1 MQVADRA
8 IEVLEGVASDPDSE
22 RVKTHGQ
29 KTTKFLFHL
38 GADHLKK
45 SVIIIHHHHYYYD
58 YFYYCLFLP
67 LSLPPSLPL
76 SLPLSSNISGAA
88 TVAEC
93 LILLSKSNEWKS
105 TVAMMIGGVL
115 DVPPDSIALS
125 EIFGL
130 LVIAGFPK
138 VRYAT

>member
-45 SVIIIHHHHYYYD
+45 SVIIIIIIIIMII
-58 YFYYCLFLP
+58 FIIVSP
-67 LSLPPSLPL
+67 SLSLSPSVLTYQVLLQLPSVSFCFQRVMSGSQL
-76 SLPLSSNISGAA
+76 LP
-88 TVAEC
+88 
-93 LILLSKSNEWKS
+93 
-105 TVAMMIGGVL
+105 
-115 DVPPDSIALS
+115 
-125 EIFGL
+125 
-130 LVIAGFPK
+130 
-138 VRYAT
+138 